1 MGLADDSAET
11 SRIGVWEQEPE
22 PTVIMIDAPL
32 WKQVTESQLRY
43 AQKVGNARAEVLAA
57 IDALRDN
64 ASRYFLGKTL
74 ERALEALR

>member
-11 SRIGVWEQEPE
+11 GRIGVWEQEPE
-22 PTVIMIDAPL
+22 PTVITIDAPL

-43 AQKVGNARAEVLAA
+43 AQKVGNARAEVIAA

-64 ASRYFLGKTL
+64 ASRYFLEKTL
-74 ERALEALR
+74 ARALEALR